1 MVMDTMIFTV
11 QPVRE
16 IFDILRSCLII
27 EAPNSSLHLVSN
39 SLLPITKININYLK
53 II

>member
-1 MVMDTMIFTV
+1 MVMDTMFFTV

-27 EAPNSSLHLVSN
+27 DAPNSALHLVTN
-39 SLLPITKININYLK
+39 TLLPITKINIHYLK